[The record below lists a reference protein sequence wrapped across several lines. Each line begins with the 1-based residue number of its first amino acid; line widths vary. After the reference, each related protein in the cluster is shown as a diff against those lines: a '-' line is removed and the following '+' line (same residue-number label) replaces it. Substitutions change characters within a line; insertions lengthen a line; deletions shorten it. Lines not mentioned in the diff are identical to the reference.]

1 MHGNAACS
9 RGRVRGGARGSL
21 CCRSV
26 WVCKLLGLG
35 PADLYHRA
43 AINAPSI
50 NAWLPAHQQGLGVIQ
65 KMYPRGFPSATG
77 ERSRARG
84 RADLL
89 SSPRGTV
96 PTAGWMCLGTARSER
111 GQEQGDSSAVPAQT
125 HQTSLF
131 SLTLVLHTPA
141 SSLKLGAC
149 ACLLQILREQQP
161 QLPLPWM
168 GGAHGIAWHR
178 VASCGI
184 AEPHQGLSQAA
195 EAPQPVPAPPAH
207 RGDVGQLLQPPL
219 AQRGRA
225 SARSTL
231 GWVGRRGECSQHK
244 HSIILPFFLLCLLC

>member
-1 MHGNAACS
+1 MPGSPHTNKGLGWYRKCIREVFHLPLGRGAGPEAVQTCSPPQGGQSPPPVGRVWGQPEVRGDRS
-9 RGRVRGGARGSL
+9 RGT
-21 CCRSV
+21 
-26 WVCKLLGLG
+26 
-35 PADLYHRA
+35 A
-43 AINAPSI
+43 A
-50 NAWLPAHQQGLGVIQ
+50 
-65 KMYPRGFPSATG
+65 
-77 ERSRARG
+77 
-84 RADLL
+84 
-89 SSPRGTV
+89 
-96 PTAGWMCLGTARSER
+96 
-111 GQEQGDSSAVPAQT
+111 AVPAQT
-125 HQTSLF
+125 LQTSLF
-131 SLTLVLHTPA
+131 SLTLVLHTPT

-168 GGAHGIAWHR
+168 GGAHGIAWRR

-207 RGDVGQLLQPPL
+207 RGDVGQLLQPPP